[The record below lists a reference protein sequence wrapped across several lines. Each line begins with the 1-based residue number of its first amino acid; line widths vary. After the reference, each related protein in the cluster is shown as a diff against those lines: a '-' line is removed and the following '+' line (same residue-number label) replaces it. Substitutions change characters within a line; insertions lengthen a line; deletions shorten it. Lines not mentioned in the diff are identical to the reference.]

1 MITRMRDIICPDLH
15 DILVEEAL
23 KDFRRVSR
31 RGVYAVSE
39 GPRFESAAEV
49 RMQRDAHCDICGQ
62 TMMPEAALARAIG
75 AHYASIYL
83 ISNYAEGI
91 NPDWEKTI
99 HAIYE
104 ETAPKIGRIM
114 IRAIAAIDPEKIECH
129 CQDNLV
135 GTNIGEH
142 NRTV

>member
-1 MITRMRDIICPDLH
+1 MLRT
-15 DILVEEAL
+15 
-23 KDFRRVSR
+23 
-31 RGVYAVSE
+31 GTYAVAE
-39 GPRFESAAEV
+39 GPRFESAAEI
-49 RMQRDAHCDICGQ
+49 RMFSDAHCDICGQ

-91 NPDWEKTI
+91 NPEWEKTI

-104 ETAPKIGRIM
+104 ETAPTIGRIM
-114 IRAIAAIDPEKIECH
+114 IRSMAAIDPEKITCH
-129 CQDNLV
+129 CEENLI

-142 NRTV
+142 NK